1 MSKDLL
7 DQVIPTEFKKY
18 SLEMFL
24 TELEKEISA
33 NQQAQIE
40 LMKSKFDSKAN
51 LCMQLM
57 MNTQTKVCKLNED
70 GAFDVY
76 NYFQ

>member
-18 SLEMFL
+18 SLEVFL
-24 TELEKEISA
+24 AELDKEISA

-40 LMKSKFDSKAN
+40 LMKSSLITKQIYVCN
-51 LCMQLM
+51 L
-57 MNTQTKVCKLNED
+57 
-70 GAFDVY
+70 
-76 NYFQ
+76 